1 MKWYVLLGQT
11 ILCPL
16 ERYLSVFN
24 PKTNFIFWQRFSYV
38 LNAAH
43 LYFETSLVS
52 VTLREKCPN
61 TEFFLVRIWT
71 LFTQCE
77 IKGFPQKDSGNYK
90 EVRGRKNNYLIFV
103 MVFFPS
109 SNWYRLMVVVHLI
122 KKFPWTYYR
131 MLVLKSARKIIYKPS
146 LQRKN

>member
-1 MKWYVLLGQT
+1 MWKAAFKKFEVICSAWADHTLPLGT
-11 ILCPL
+11 LPL
-16 ERYLSVFN
+16 YLQPQNKFHFS
-24 PKTNFIFWQRFSYV
+24 IFPV

-43 LYFETSLVS
+43 LYFETSLAS

-61 TEFFLVRIWT
+61 TGFFLVRIWT

-77 IKGFPQKDSGNYK
+77 MKGFPRKDSGNYK
-90 EVRGRKNNYLIFV
+90 QIPGRKNNYLIFV

-122 KKFPWTYYR
+122 KKFPWTYYL
-131 MLVLKSARKIIYKPS
+131 MLV
-146 LQRKN
+146 